1 MDEFDRIRE
10 ALGAPQADDA
20 AKARAWVRIQREIT
34 SDQPSRT
41 RPTPISERDRRPPP
55 RRRHA
60 ILLGIAAAIAFIA
73 IVLQV
78 VLPSGSGGPAV
89 SAASE
94 LRRLADLAA
103 TIPPVRPGTG
113 YLYNDVETRGMGGG
127 EDVGSGHRWD
137 ILGRGRL
144 P

>member
-41 RPTPISERDRRPPP
+41 RAPTPISERDRRPPP
-55 RRRHA
+55 RRRRA
-60 ILLGIAAAIAFIA
+60 VLLGIAAAIAFIA

-103 TIPPVRPGTG
+103 TIQPVRPGTG
-113 YLYNDVETRGMGGG
+113 FLYTDVESEGIGSG
-127 EDVGSGHRWD
+127 EDVT
-137 ILGRGRL
+137 
-144 P
+144 

>member
-1 MDEFDRIRE
+1 MDEFERIRE
-10 ALGAPQADDA
+10 ALGAPEADDA
-20 AKARAWVRIQREIT
+20 AKARAWARIQREIT
-34 SDQPSRT
+34 MEQPS
-41 RPTPISERDRRPPP
+41 PTGAAPAPVSERGRRPPL

-60 ILLGIAAAIAFIA
+60 VLLGIAAAIAFIA

-103 TIPPVRPGTG
+103 TIQPVGPGTG
-113 YLYNDVETRGMGGG
+113 YLYTDVESEGIASG
-127 EDVGSGHRWD
+127 EDVTSG
-137 ILGRGRL
+137 LS
-144 P
+144 